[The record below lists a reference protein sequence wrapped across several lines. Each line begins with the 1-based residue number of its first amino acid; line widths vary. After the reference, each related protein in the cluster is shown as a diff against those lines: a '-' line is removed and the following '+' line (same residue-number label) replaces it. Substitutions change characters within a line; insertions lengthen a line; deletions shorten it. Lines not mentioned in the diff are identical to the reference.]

1 LPCDG
6 HVGFVTPV
14 TRRRNWRRF
23 VASTRSIAANHRSI
37 TANGINALTSL
48 LTQA

>member
-1 LPCDG
+1 LR
-6 HVGFVTPV
+6 HFA
-14 TRRRNWRRF
+14 
-23 VASTRSIAANHRSI
+23 VATKSIAANHRSI